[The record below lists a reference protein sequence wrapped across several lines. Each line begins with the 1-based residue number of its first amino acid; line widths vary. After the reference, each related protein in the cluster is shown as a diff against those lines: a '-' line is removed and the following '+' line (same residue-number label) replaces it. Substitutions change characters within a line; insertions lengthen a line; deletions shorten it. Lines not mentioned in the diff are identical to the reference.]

1 MVTSIDVESMADQ
14 RGAEELAFRFRG
26 GRLCLNF
33 TATVGERWRRAF
45 ERLRLP
51 ADLSRWFSEAGTTT
65 TAVPVS
71 WRTLRAARELREAI
85 FRLMTAQVDGRPSA
99 AGDVALV
106 NTWASKAP
114 PAPQLQRE
122 RGRWISSTVG
132 VTATQLLALIARDA
146 VDLLAGP
153 DAGRLSRCASKQCG
167 LLFLDTSRT
176 RSRRW
181 CSMNDC
187 GARDKMARYRAGR
200 KEDHQA

>member
-1 MVTSIDVESMADQ
+1 VEGVAEQ
-14 RGAEELAFRFRG
+14 PGAPELAFRFRG

-33 TATVGERWRRAF
+33 TATVGERWRRGF

-51 ADLSRWFSEAGTTT
+51 ADLSRWFNEVGTTT
-65 TAVPVS
+65 MDVPVS

-85 FRLMTAQVDGRPSA
+85 FRLMVAQVDGRQGP
-99 AGDVALV
+99 AGDLALV
-106 NTWASKAP
+106 NAWAAKAP
-114 PAPQLQRE
+114 PAPQLRRE
-122 RGRWISSTVG
+122 RGRWVSSMAG
-132 VTATQLLALIARDA
+132 VTATQLLALVARDA

-153 DAGRLSRCASKQCG
+153 DAVRLSRCASKQCG

-200 KEDHQA
+200 TEDQEQ